1 MRNPLGR
8 RLEIQGAIRR
18 WRRSVHQF
26 ICLTDNYGVLLHDFA
41 TGATASIDAPE
52 AAPILAAA
60 KERGWRLT
68 DVLLTHH
75 HADHIQGVPRLKE
88 SFPEL
93 RVCGPAKEASRI
105 PFLDV
110 LVGEGDYASVG
121 SLRAKVIETP
131 GHTLGHVAYHF
142 DEEEIAFCGDTIFSL
157 GCGRAFEAPYEVL
170 WNSLMKLAAL
180 PGETRL
186 YCGHEYTEANARFAI
201 TIEAQNP
208 VLRVRVEEVAKLRAG
223 EAAHIADN
231 RCGGARGES
240 ILARGRAFGSGG
252 GRHAGRGSGRGVC
265 GTPLAQG
272 PFLTSRSCRSR
283 VSPSWPGI
291 QASPASPRAWC
302 AIRRCPRKRPP
313 SWGFPR
319 PPPPR
324 RKKGRKPPA
333 PG

>member
-1 MRNPLGR
+1 MATR
-8 RLEIQGAIRR
+8 
-18 WRRSVHQF
+18 VHQF
-26 ICLTDNYGVLLHDFA
+26 ICLTDNYGVLLHDSA

-208 VLRVRVEEVAKLRAG
+208 VLRVRVEEVAKLRG
-223 EAAHIADN
+223 EKRPTLPTTVAA
-231 RCGGARGES
+231 E
-240 ILARGRAFGSGG
+240 LAAN
-252 GRHAGRGSGRGVC
+252 
-265 GTPLAQG
+265 
-272 PFLTSRSCRSR
+272 PFLRAEEPSVQAAVGMLGADPAAVFAELRSR
-283 VSPSWPGI
+283 KD
-291 QASPASPRAWC
+291 R
-302 AIRRCPRKRPP
+302 
-313 SWGFPR
+313 F
-319 PPPPR
+319 
-324 RKKGRKPPA
+324 
-333 PG
+333 